1 MDVQDAQREMRQVYV
16 GGFWGQ
22 LVSSVVWLA
31 SATLGT
37 WGSPR
42 ASILT
47 VVIGGFFIFPLTQ
60 MLLSL
65 SPRRA
70 SVSPTNPFT
79 SLGMQVAFVLP
90 LSMLLLVPV
99 GLYRLNWFFPALMVL
114 VGAHYLPF
122 ATLYGM
128 RMFLFLAGIL
138 IAIGVVIAVY
148 FAETFSLSAWL
159 GGLALFVFAWIGR
172 SIATGE
178 ASTQLTTGTPFRP

>member
-1 MDVQDAQREMRQVYV
+1 MDIQDAQRESRSVYI

-22 LVSSVVWLA
+22 LVSSVIWLV

-37 WGSPR
+37 WVSPK

-60 MLLSL
+60 MLLRL
-65 SPRRA
+65 SGRRA
-70 SVSPTNPFT
+70 SLGRENSFH

-90 LSMLLLVPV
+90 FSMLLLVPV
-99 GLYRLNWFFPALMVL
+99 GQLRLNWFFPALMIL
-114 VGAHYLPF
+114 LGAHYLPF

-138 IAIGVVIAVY
+138 IVMGVVIALW
-148 FAETFSLSAWL
+148 FSGSFSLGAWVA
-159 GGLALFVFAWIGR
+159 GLTLFAFAWIGR

-178 ASTQLTTGTPFRP
+178 ASAPSTH

>member
-1 MDVQDAQREMRQVYV
+1 
-16 GGFWGQ
+16 
-22 LVSSVVWLA
+22 
-31 SATLGT
+31 
-37 WGSPR
+37 
-42 ASILT
+42 
-47 VVIGGFFIFPLTQ
+47 
-60 MLLSL
+60 MLLRL

-70 SVSPTNPFT
+70 SVSKENPFT

-138 IAIGVVIAVY
+138 IAAGVVIAVY
-148 FAETFSLSAWL
+148 FAETFIWAHGSADWPYSFSPGLGALSRRAKQ
-159 GGLALFVFAWIGR
+159 ARGR
-172 SIATGE
+172 PPESDSQADP
-178 ASTQLTTGTPFRP
+178 SPRFSLTTKPAEMLSFYPGVNKDIP